1 MRDLTEKEVLFP
13 ELENVPLSAP
23 WLAYGAV
30 RDRLGGDGEAEYG
43 REPAAERRLE
53 M

>member
-1 MRDLTEKEVLFP
+1 M
-13 ELENVPLSAP
+13 PLSAP

-30 RDRLGGDGEAEYG
+30 RDRLGGDEEAEYG
-43 REPAAERRLE
+43 REPAADGRLE